1 MYPYFRFG
9 ISLIV
14 LSCYSLA
21 TSEPIYKSV
30 DSEGRVSFSSKPP
43 VGARQVEEI
52 PIQPGPTAEQIE
64 VTRARAN
71 RTLEQAK
78 KSESP
83 AAKRRQATMAASGK
97 VRNAQAALDKAK
109 IIQPEDW
116 QHLANGKRHL
126 KQSYFDRVKEH
137 EAVIAKAKKAL
148 HGVR

>member
-1 MYPYFRFG
+1 MHPYLCSG
-9 ISLIV
+9 ISLI
-14 LSCYSLA
+14 LLTWYSLA
-21 TSEPIYKSV
+21 TSGPIYKSV

-43 VGARQVEEI
+43 AGARQVEEI

-64 VTRARAN
+64 ATKTRAN
-71 RTLEQAK
+71 RTLEQAE

-83 AAKRRQATMAASGK
+83 AAKRRQATMAASEK

-116 QHLANGKRHL
+116 QHLANGKWHL

-137 EAVIAKAKKAL
+137 EAVIEKAKKAL
-148 HGVR
+148 RGVR